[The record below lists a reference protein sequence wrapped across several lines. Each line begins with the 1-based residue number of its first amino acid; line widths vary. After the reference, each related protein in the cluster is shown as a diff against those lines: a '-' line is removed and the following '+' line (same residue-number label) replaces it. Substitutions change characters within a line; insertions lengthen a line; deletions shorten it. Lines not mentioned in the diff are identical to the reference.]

1 MKQQSRPWSWGPGPG
16 RRHLPRLGWAQVTT
30 CPGLCVCSLVTHLFD
45 SRSCWSGPTTS
56 RSWASHS
63 SGKSLLEASRGAG
76 RGLPH
81 TEPHP
86 LPLAVEDV
94 GGPTWAATSRIVAL
108 WLIHSFKICRA
119 NPLLRMALL
128 CSFHG
133 VCREGVL
140 RGDPR
145 KKKVTLDFECH
156 ALVKLKN
163 SHIAAFSSL
172 LERSWFE

>member
-1 MKQQSRPWSWGPGPG
+1 MKQQSRPWSWGPG
-16 RRHLPRLGWAQVTT
+16 RRHLPCLGWAQVTA
-30 CPGLCVCSLVTHLFD
+30 CPGLCVCLLVTHLFD

-56 RSWASHS
+56 RSWASRS
-63 SGKSLLEASRGAG
+63 SGKSLLEASWGAG
-76 RGLPH
+76 RGL
-81 TEPHP
+81 P